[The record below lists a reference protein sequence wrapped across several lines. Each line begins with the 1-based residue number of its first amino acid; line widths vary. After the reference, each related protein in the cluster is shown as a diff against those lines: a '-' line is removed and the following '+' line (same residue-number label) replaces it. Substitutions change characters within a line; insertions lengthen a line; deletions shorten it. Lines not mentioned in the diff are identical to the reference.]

1 MTMPLAAPV
10 CGRNR
15 KWVLFALAFVVVSL
29 CAGLVYGWPALRRN
43 LVEGGST
50 QSEEQ
55 FGAIYTAGAWSTQG
69 GRFLFGLARD
79 RFGTKRTTLVSLLC
93 VIGGSLGIALS
104 DASNVAALASS
115 MFLIGLGSGSQLC
128 LQPVAGQFSKSGTIL
143 ASLSGAFQV
152 SGLIFLA
159 LTSITDNRMHS
170 FVGFALL
177 VALLGIVSAVLLPM
191 GPSFVVEE
199 QHSAH
204 APETNEE
211 DEERDDEDADAG
223 ATGNNEC
230 KARKKKYLRLK
241 RLRRLLFHSEY
252 IALLSWFSVCII
264 PLQYYV
270 GSIGFIL
277 ESKGDEDGFFTALF
291 SILYASAALLA
302 PFGGYL
308 ADRLGLAVTQAL
320 ATLLV
325 ASSMFILASP
335 APLNSQSVGLATYSV
350 GRMLVFGMYFTN
362 VGKRF
367 GYANYGSLAG
377 LGLLLSAIISLVQF
391 HLIALAAN
399 GKAKNV
405 NLSCGAALVATLPYC
420 VWLGW
425 KERNAKAPVDEELE
439 MEQKE
444 GDNIDLGDVIE
455 VGDDQENRNV
465 TGIQMGPNTRTSN
478 QQEGENVPRRPATR
492 ERRMTFMGSFLRK
505 PSYFGS

>member
-1 MTMPLAAPV
+1 M
-10 CGRNR
+10 
-15 KWVLFALAFVVVSL
+15 LFALAFVIVSL

-128 LQPVAGQFSKSGTIL
+128 LQPVAGLFDKAGTIL

-177 VALLGIVSAVLLPM
+177 VALLGIVSAALLPM
-191 GPSFVVEE
+191 GPSFVLKEE
-199 QHSAH
+199 EHCAH

-211 DEERDDEDADAG
+211 EEGSDNEDEDTR
-223 ATGNNEC
+223 ATGNNESEPE
-230 KARKKKYLRLK
+230 REKKYLRL
-241 RLRRLLFHSEY
+241 RRIRRLLFHSEY
-252 IALLSWFSVCII
+252 IALLSWFSICII

-277 ESKGDEDGFFTALF
+277 ESKGDDDGFFTALF

-308 ADRLGLAVTQAL
+308 ADMLGLAVTQAL

-325 ASSMFILASP
+325 ASSLFILASP

-350 GRMLVFGMYFTN
+350 GRMLIFGMYFTN

-377 LGLLLSAIISLVQF
+377 LGLLISAIISLFQF
-391 HLIALAAN
+391 PLIALAAN

-420 VWLGW
+420 AWLGW
-425 KERNAKAPVDEELE
+425 KERNTKAPVDEELE
-439 MEQKE
+439 IEQKE
-444 GDNIDLGDVIE
+444 GDNIDLSDMIGG
-455 VGDDQENRNV
+455 GDDQENGN
-465 TGIQMGPNTRTSN
+465 
-478 QQEGENVPRRPATR
+478 EGEIVPRRPATR
-492 ERRMTFMGSFLRK
+492 ERRMTFMASFVRK

>member
-1 MTMPLAAPV
+1 MRVPLAASASAS
-10 CGRNR
+10 CGRS
-15 KWVLFALAFVVVSL
+15 KWVLFALAFVIVSL

-128 LQPVAGQFSKSGTIL
+128 LQPVAGLFDKAGTIL

-177 VALLGIVSAVLLPM
+177 VALLGIVSAALLPM
-191 GPSFVVEE
+191 GPSFVLKEE
-199 QHSAH
+199 EHCAH

-211 DEERDDEDADAG
+211 EEGSDNEDEDTR
-223 ATGNNEC
+223 ATGNNESEPE
-230 KARKKKYLRLK
+230 REKKYLRL
-241 RLRRLLFHSEY
+241 RRIRRLLFHSEY
-252 IALLSWFSVCII
+252 IALLSWFSICII

-277 ESKGDEDGFFTALF
+277 ESKGDDDGFFTALF

-308 ADRLGLAVTQAL
+308 ADMLGLAVTQAL

-325 ASSMFILASP
+325 ASSLFILASP
-335 APLNSQSVGLATYSV
+335 APLKSQSVGLATDSV
-350 GRMLVFGMYFTN
+350 GRMLIFGMYFTN

-377 LGLLLSAIISLVQF
+377 LGLLISAIISLFQF
-391 HLIALAAN
+391 PLIALAAN

-420 VWLGW
+420 TWLGW
-425 KERNAKAPVDEELE
+425 KERNTKAPVDEELE
-439 MEQKE
+439 IEQKE
-444 GDNIDLGDVIE
+444 GDNIDLSDMIGG
-455 VGDDQENRNV
+455 GDDQENGN
-465 TGIQMGPNTRTSN
+465 
-478 QQEGENVPRRPATR
+478 EGEIVPRRPATR
-492 ERRMTFMGSFLRK
+492 ERHMTFMASFVRK

>member
-1 MTMPLAAPV
+1 M
-10 CGRNR
+10 
-15 KWVLFALAFVVVSL
+15 LFALAFVIVSL

-128 LQPVAGQFSKSGTIL
+128 LQPVAGLFDKAGTIL

-177 VALLGIVSAVLLPM
+177 VALLGIVSAALLPM
-191 GPSFVVEE
+191 GPSFVLKEE
-199 QHSAH
+199 EHCAH

-211 DEERDDEDADAG
+211 EEGSDNEDEDTR
-223 ATGNNEC
+223 ATGNNESEPE
-230 KARKKKYLRLK
+230 REKKYLRL
-241 RLRRLLFHSEY
+241 RRIRRLLFHSEY
-252 IALLSWFSVCII
+252 IALLSWFSICII

-277 ESKGDEDGFFTALF
+277 ESKGDDDGFFTALF

-308 ADRLGLAVTQAL
+308 ADMLGLAVTQAL

-325 ASSMFILASP
+325 ASSLFILASP

-350 GRMLVFGMYFTN
+350 GRMLIFGMYFTN

-377 LGLLLSAIISLVQF
+377 LGLLISAIISLFQF
-391 HLIALAAN
+391 PLIALAAN

-420 VWLGW
+420 TWLGW
-425 KERNAKAPVDEELE
+425 KERNTKAPVDEELE
-439 MEQKE
+439 IEQKE
-444 GDNIDLGDVIE
+444 GDNIDLSDMIGG
-455 VGDDQENRNV
+455 GDDQENGN
-465 TGIQMGPNTRTSN
+465 
-478 QQEGENVPRRPATR
+478 EGEIVPRRPATR
-492 ERRMTFMGSFLRK
+492 ERRMTFMASFVRK

>member
-1 MTMPLAAPV
+1 MP
-10 CGRNR
+10 
-15 KWVLFALAFVVVSL
+15 
-29 CAGLVYGWPALRRN
+29 
-43 LVEGGST
+43 
-50 QSEEQ
+50 
-55 FGAIYTAGAWSTQG
+55 AWSTVGRPCDATLSKAGAPNPRSNSARFIRQG
-69 GRFLFGLARD
+69 RGVHRAVDFLFGLARD

-128 LQPVAGQFSKSGTIL
+128 LQPVAGLFDKAGTIL

-177 VALLGIVSAVLLPM
+177 VALLGIVSAALLPM
-191 GPSFVVEE
+191 GPSFVLKEE
-199 QHSAH
+199 EHCAH

-211 DEERDDEDADAG
+211 EEGSDNEDEDTR
-223 ATGNNEC
+223 ATGNNESEP
-230 KARKKKYLRLK
+230 KREKKYLRL
-241 RLRRLLFHSEY
+241 RRIRRLLFHSEY
-252 IALLSWFSVCII
+252 IALLSWFSICII

-277 ESKGDEDGFFTALF
+277 ESKGDDDGFFTALF

-308 ADRLGLAVTQAL
+308 ADMLGLAVTQAL

-325 ASSMFILASP
+325 ASSLFILASP

-350 GRMLVFGMYFTN
+350 GRMLIFGMYFTN

-377 LGLLLSAIISLVQF
+377 LGLLISAIISLVQF
-391 HLIALAAN
+391 PLIALAAN

-420 VWLGW
+420 AWLGW

-439 MEQKE
+439 IEQKE
-444 GDNIDLGDVIE
+444 GDNIDLSDMIGG
-455 VGDDQENRNV
+455 GDDQENGN
-465 TGIQMGPNTRTSN
+465 
-478 QQEGENVPRRPATR
+478 EGEIVPRRPATR
-492 ERRMTFMGSFLRK
+492 ERDA
-505 PSYFGS
+505 

>member
-1 MTMPLAAPV
+1 MAA
-10 CGRNR
+10 R
-15 KWVLFALAFVVVSL
+15 KWVLFALAFLIVSL

-43 LVEGGST
+43 LVESGST
-50 QSEEQ
+50 LSEEQ
-55 FGAIYTAGAWSTQG
+55 LGAIYTAGAWSTQG

-93 VIGGSLGIALS
+93 VIGGSLGIALC
-104 DASNVAALASS
+104 DASNIAALASS
-115 MFLIGLGSGSQLC
+115 VFLIGLGSGSQLC
-128 LQPVAGQFSKSGTIL
+128 LQPVAGLFSKAGTIL

-177 VALLGIVSAVLLPM
+177 VALLGIASAVLLPM
-191 GPSFVVEE
+191 GPSFVLEE
-199 QHSAH
+199 EYPVD
-204 APETNEE
+204 APEAKEGEE
-211 DEERDDEDADAG
+211 GGDNKDENEDAS
-223 ATGNNEC
+223 GNNEDEPREQ
-230 KARKKKYLRLK
+230 KSLRLK
-241 RLRRLLFHSEY
+241 RIRRLLFHSEY
-252 IALLSWFSVCII
+252 ISLLSWFSVCIV

-291 SILYASAALLA
+291 SILYAAAALLA

-308 ADRLGLAVTQAL
+308 ADMLGLAVTQAL

-335 APLNSQSVGLATYSV
+335 APLNVQSVGFATYSV
-350 GRMLVFGMYFTN
+350 GRMLTFGMYFTN

-377 LGLLLSAIISLVQF
+377 LGLLVSAIISLVQF
-391 HLIALAAN
+391 PLIALAAS

-405 NLSCGAALVATLPYC
+405 NLSCGIALIAILPYC
-420 VWLGW
+420 IWLGW
-425 KERNAKAPVDEELE
+425 KERSAKAPVDEEIE
-439 MEQKE
+439 IEQKE
-444 GDNIDLGDVIE
+444 GDNIDLSDMIE
-455 VGDDQENRNV
+455 GGDDQESSNE
-465 TGIQMGPNTRTSN
+465 MGNEMGQNN
-478 QQEGENVPRRPATR
+478 QQQGENSPSTSRPAR
-492 ERRMTFMGSFLRK
+492 ERRMTFMASFLRK